1 MRRMD
6 KEKTTARSCLG
17 GRTQQQS
24 FLDLHKISI
33 NDIASGFNA
42 FLHSHPPDYREEEH
56 NEPQNI

>member
-6 KEKTTARSCLG
+6 KKKTTARECSVG
-17 GRTQQQS
+17 AEHKQS
-24 FLDLHKISI
+24 FLNLCKISI

>member
-6 KEKTTARSCLG
+6 KEKTTARNCQT
-17 GRTQQQS
+17 GRTHQQS

-42 FLHSHPPDYREEEH
+42 FFHSHPPDYREEEH
-56 NEPQNI
+56 IEPQNI